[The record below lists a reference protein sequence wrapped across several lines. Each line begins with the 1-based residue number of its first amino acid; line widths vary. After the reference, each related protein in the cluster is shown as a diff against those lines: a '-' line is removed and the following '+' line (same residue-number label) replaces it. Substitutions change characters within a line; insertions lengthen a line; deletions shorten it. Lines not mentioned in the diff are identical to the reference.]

1 MHHFV
6 ACTSSISWDIILF
19 SHIQYKT
26 ANITCF
32 VWEVLPK
39 SFESWPS
46 HGNACAHLSQLE
58 SSPRLWTY
66 NMGRT
71 KEVRGPVQHVYRWH
85 WHLVASSKAH
95 WWCGSLPILS
105 WRPVVTLNG
114 ISSLSCWDAPPPGAP
129 SPSDRKGRLR
139 STDLFGGL
147 GRPSTHITPW
157 GRWIHEVQTQFHN
170 FTSRF
175 SNRDPEPRSLLAH
188 PQILVWVT
196 SERRVPTLVATSGSH
211 SLN

>member
-114 ISSLSCWDAPPPGAP
+114 ISSLSCWDAPPPRG
-129 SPSDRKGRLR
+129 SQSVR
-139 STDLFGGL
+139 
-147 GRPSTHITPW
+147 
-157 GRWIHEVQTQFHN
+157 
-170 FTSRF
+170 
-175 SNRDPEPRSLLAH
+175 
-188 PQILVWVT
+188 
-196 SERRVPTLVATSGSH
+196 SERTVEIYRPVWGSGPPKHSH
-211 SLN
+211 YSLGKMNSRSANSISQFYKPI

>member
-129 SPSDRKGRLR
+129 SPSDRNGRLR
-139 STDLFGGL
+139 STDRFGGL
-147 GRPSTHITPW
+147 AAQALTLLLGEDEFTKCKL
-157 GRWIHEVQTQFHN
+157 N
-170 FTSRF
+170 FTILQA
-175 SNRDPEPRSLLAH
+175 DLAIG
-188 PQILVWVT
+188 ILNHV
-196 SERRVPTLVATSGSH
+196 H
-211 SLN
+211 Y